1 MANSTKLKSNNK
13 KFEKLDLS
21 KNKKLALVPAY
32 ILFPLWLISL
42 TFPNLIYSGVKFYD
56 TLHIIK
62 WTVTG
67 VPIALAFITAG
78 IRLAIYGRERFE
90 IKIDKFAVIWA
101 LMIAYAVVQPLW
113 VNISSPDGFL
123 IETVCVIAVF
133 GFYILSVISF
143 PEKCLRPILYLA
155 SINAAINCLFAELQI
170 RHLSN
175 LKFLDGTFLGWLQNY
190 SDFIL
195 PTPGYYIGNT
205 AQQNMFGLWLAICTL
220 GMAYIFI
227 FDLWQNNET
236 EHGKKIWLPLINVA
250 LIVVSMKFIFTVPDF
265 NTSLI
270 FMALTGIL
278 FFILIILS
286 WKLKIFLVSICLLL
300 ISANFWGLIGS
311 TSRSGVISLI
321 VGLLTMIIF
330 VFRKFGRFYALR
342 FFAVILMLSSV
353 FWASTFSMRSKQIVD
368 KTVDIVQHAENIG
381 NRRGIW
387 ATSYEIFK
395 LHPEGVG
402 TGQYKWHY
410 LEGQREGF
418 KDFKE
423 DWYGWQYTHW
433 AHNEFLQWFCEGGI
447 IGGIILIIM
456 YLVWFIPALM
466 SLFKNDPVPISSIWG
481 CSLVSLI
488 SFAAVFTRPF
498 HRIENMVWIALA
510 FALSNNG
517 FRVKSFKFFKSDFV
531 SRLAGLAYVGA
542 SIIGIIYISGGIY
555 GNYLLRQALST
566 NNARVQ
572 NYYLNEADKYSIV
585 HEEVQR
591 NLGLHFMQVGENQ
604 NDDDITV
611 KGFNILWQSFKREP
625 HSEDITRIINFAQKF
640 QNEEVLREIVSYF
653 HPDAWHLE
661 RQPRKTEDGTIINAL
676 VVVNGPAENN
686 NDSE

>member
-1 MANSTKLKSNNK
+1 MANSTKLKSRVHAHK
-13 KFEKLDLS
+13 SE
-21 KNKKLALVPAY
+21 KLALIPSY
-32 ILFPLWLISL
+32 ILFPLWVISL
-42 TFPNLIYSGVKFYD
+42 TLPNLIYSGVKFYD

-78 IRLAIYGRERFE
+78 VRLVIYGRERFE
-90 IKIDKFAVIWA
+90 IKIDKFAIIWA
-101 LMIAYAVVQPLW
+101 LMIAYSVVQPLW

-123 IETVCVIAVF
+123 IETVCLIAVF

-143 PEKCLRPILYLA
+143 PGKCLRPILYLA
-155 SINAAINCLFAELQI
+155 SINAAVNCLFAELQI
-170 RHLSN
+170 RKLSS
-175 LKFLDGTFLGWLQNY
+175 LKFLTGTVFEWLKDY
-190 SDFIL
+190 SSIIL

-220 GMAYIFI
+220 GMAYIYI
-227 FDLWQNNET
+227 FDLWVNNGSER
-236 EHGKKIWLPLINVA
+236 GKKIWLPLINVA
-250 LIVVSMKFIFTVPDF
+250 LIVISMKFIFTVEDF
-265 NTSLI
+265 GTSLI
-270 FMALTGIL
+270 FIALTGIL
-278 FFILIILS
+278 FIILMFMS
-286 WKLKIFLVSICLLL
+286 WKLKIFLVSVCLLL
-300 ISANFWGLIGS
+300 MSVNFWGLIGS

-330 VFRKFGRFYALR
+330 IIRKFGRFYALR
-342 FFAVILMLSSV
+342 FFAVILILSSV
-353 FWASTFSMRSKQIVD
+353 FWASTFSMRSKQIVE

-387 ATSYEIFK
+387 ATSYEILK

-418 KDFKE
+418 KDFKV

-456 YLVWFIPALM
+456 YLIWFMPALL
-466 SLFKNDPVPISSIWG
+466 SLFKNDSVPINSIWG

-488 SFAAVFTRPF
+488 SFAAFFTRPF

-517 FRVKSFKFFKSDFV
+517 FKVKSYNFVKSDFI
-531 SRLAGLAYVGA
+531 SRLTGILCVLG
-542 SIIGIIYISGGIY
+542 SVLGIIYISGGIY

-591 NLGLHFMQVGENQ
+591 NKGLHFMQIGENQ

-611 KGFNILWQSFKREP
+611 KGFNILWESFKREP
-625 HSEDITRIINFAQKF
+625 HSEDITRIINFAQRF
-640 QNEEVLREIVSYF
+640 QDEEILREIVSYF

-661 RQPRKTEDGTIINAL
+661 RQPRRAEDGTIINAL
-676 VVVNGPAENN
+676 VVVNGPAENSN
-686 NDSE
+686 KNESE